1 MDTREPLSH
10 VFHARTVVFVNGGR
24 LLAGGM
30 VMGLPDE
37 GRDALDALARS
48 IRFSP

>member
-1 MDTREPLSH
+1 MDTQEPLSH
-10 VFHARTVVFVNGGR
+10 VFHTRTVVFVNGGR

-30 VMGLPDE
+30 LMGLPEE

-48 IRFSP
+48 VRFP